1 MEFPCS
7 KYASEKKE
15 SQRDREKA
23 IRKKDRAHQTSNL
36 TTSIMFNHTN
46 YIFLPCLALC
56 SKQFFAIFSPK
67 CEKLMILM
75 RKLLCKMVLH
85 LSLALFFSLSRSP
98 NMSLSHMSTYL
109 SLSPTEI
116 RLGLFDIKAQDVS
129 DGRDAESS

>member
-85 LSLALFFSLSRSP
+85 LSLSLT
-98 NMSLSHMSTYL
+98 HMSTYL